1 MTVDEI
7 RAELQA
13 AIRSDKR
20 AAAILRKI
28 AAGRASFTDTM
39 NYSLISGRLT
49 GQQLSA
55 VILELSE
62 GREELAEALLHDRYE
77 DINAQCAAVQT
88 SLDEKNGL
96 HLAPQKAPFPADRAA
111 KFVHSLVDPT
121 VKDETIERRARSA
134 SENITVTFHDDF
146 IAENAEFRDRA
157 GIECFVE
164 RITDGNCCPWC
175 TDVAGRYRMQ
185 DQPEGLFSRHDN
197 CGCTIIY
204 DGQVLR
210 GQIGENGRRGRR
222 WAEQPPKVGYQ
233 KPTVLSR
240 SEAERLQA
248 EKLPKRLT
256 GSENSGIITVRG
268 SQDFM
273 GAAHKE
279 TIRQES
285 FKNGKKVIEEWSFK
299 TYQFDGYPNIWTQ
312 TYSEDAKAMAEYI
325 SSKVNSGE
333 YGDIDRIIIAKNK
346 ALRGISSYDYV
357 TNSLFISE
365 ELIADEKFGRIVS
378 ETYFPARNLDDV
390 ITHELDGHKR
400 HWDNVK
406 EFYENNRSKYSN
418 LADAKQD
425 YERSLRSYIV
435 TQQGSDYYYISKFV
449 SENAFDSFTDKSS
462 LNELLAD
469 CTVLYR
475 NNNITEERLFDM
487 VEELMKYDAE
497 SKS

>member
-1 MTVDEI
+1 MTTDEI

-28 AAGRASFTDTM
+28 ASGRASFTDTM

-96 HLAPQKAPFPADRAA
+96 HLAPQKAPFPLDRVA
-111 KFVHSLVDPT
+111 KFVHSLVDPN

-164 RITDGNCCPWC
+164 RITDGSCCPWC
-175 TDVAGRYRMQ
+175 TDVAGRYLMRE
-185 DQPEGLFSRHDN
+185 QPEGFFSRHDN

-210 GQIGENGRRGRR
+210 GQLGENGRRGRR
-222 WAEQPPKVGYQ
+222 WVEQPPKVEYQ

-248 EKLPKRLT
+248 EKLPRRLT
-256 GSENSGIITVRG
+256 GDENGGIILPKPSLVVSMQYFAER
-268 SQDFM
+268 DI
-273 GAAHKE
+273 E
-279 TIRQES
+279 RQES
-285 FKNGKKVIEEWSFK
+285 GSLKRAIRKYKQRIIEHTEYIQNPKDHCPDWDNYSEQKKNG
-299 TYQFDGYPNIWTQ
+299 
-312 TYSEDAKAMAEYI
+312 
-325 SSKVNSGE
+325 
-333 YGDIDRIIIAKNK
+333 
-346 ALRGISSYDYV
+346 
-357 TNSLFISE
+357 
-365 ELIADEKFGRIVS
+365 LI
-378 ETYFPARNLDDV
+378 
-390 ITHELDGHKR
+390 R
-400 HWDNVK
+400 HWKK
-406 EFYENNRSKYSN
+406 EIRNFEESIQNRIDELK
-418 LADAKQD
+418 KRGD
-425 YERSLRSYIV
+425 YDE
-435 TQQGSDYYYISKFV
+435 
-449 SENAFDSFTDKSS
+449 
-462 LNELLAD
+462 
-469 CTVLYR
+469 
-475 NNNITEERLFDM
+475 
-487 VEELMKYDAE
+487 
-497 SKS
+497 

>member
-1 MTVDEI
+1 MTIDEL
-7 RAELQA
+7 RAELQT

-28 AAGRASFTDTM
+28 AAGKASFTDTM

-49 GQQLSA
+49 GRQLSEI
-55 VILELSE
+55 ILELTE

-96 HLAPQKAPFPADRAA
+96 HLAPQKAPFPADRVA

-164 RITDGNCCPWC
+164 RQTDGKCCPWC
-175 TDVAGRYRMQ
+175 NKVAGRYRMQ

-222 WAEQPPKVGYQ
+222 WVEQPPKVEYQ

-256 GSENSGIITVRG
+256 GGKDSGIINYRDSSISDHTITEQIISNMPKSEVFSGEIGERYNSECKNLLKYAMNSGKQAGTEFSIILDESMKRIEGHSYITGENGHTKIENANVLYHAFHNHG
-268 SQDFM
+268 SNGM
-273 GAAHKE
+273 L
-279 TIRQES
+279 S
-285 FKNGKKVIEEWSFK
+285 FSDIFNFAGRSNQISISAIGNLGSSYILYTDSRNQSEIEENKGKYFFYLLGQATKPIISTSTGEKITFRRIMK
-299 TYQFDGYPNIWTQ
+299 NADGVKSIIKDLP
-312 TYSEDAKAMAEYI
+312 EE
-325 SSKVNSGE
+325 E
-333 YGDIDRIIIAKNK
+333 RHRI
-346 ALRGISSYDYV
+346 L
-357 TNSLFISE
+357 
-365 ELIADEKFGRIVS
+365 
-378 ETYFPARNLDDV
+378 ETV
-390 ITHELDGHKR
+390 
-400 HWDNVK
+400 
-406 EFYENNRSKYSN
+406 
-418 LADAKQD
+418 
-425 YERSLRSYIV
+425 
-435 TQQGSDYYYISKFV
+435 ISKTR
-449 SENAFDSFTDKSS
+449 EHIR
-462 LNELLAD
+462 EG
-469 CTVLYR
+469 
-475 NNNITEERLFDM
+475 E
-487 VEELMKYDAE
+487 KYGFKYYEQRA
-497 SKS
+497 

>member
-1 MTVDEI
+1 MTTDEI

-96 HLAPQKAPFPADRAA
+96 HLAPQKAPFPSDRVA
-111 KFVHSLVDPT
+111 KFVHSLIDPT
-121 VKDETIERRARSA
+121 VKDETIKRRARSA

-164 RITDGNCCPWC
+164 RITDGSCCPWC
-175 TDVAGRYRMQ
+175 NKVAGRYRMQ

-222 WAEQPPKVGYQ
+222 WVEQPPKVEYQ

-248 EKLPKRLT
+248 ELLPRRLT
-256 GSENSGIITVRG
+256 GGENGGIINYRDSGDEFKPVIPEAYDRVKPFDIFGDERDNKVVTAMRYILDQVK
-268 SQDFM
+268 D
-273 GAAHKE
+273 KE
-279 TIRQES
+279 PGTECL
-285 FKNGKKVIEEWSFK
+285 G
-299 TYQFDGYPNIWTQ
+299 
-312 TYSEDAKAMAEYI
+312 
-325 SSKVNSGE
+325 
-333 YGDIDRIIIAKNK
+333 
-346 ALRGISSYDYV
+346 LYDYQ
-357 TNSLFISE
+357 NINFIDKIIS
-365 ELIADEKFGRIVS
+365 ATPGGRSRFNHKQYYV
-378 ETYFPARNLDDV
+378 YFY
-390 ITHELDGHKR
+390 T
-400 HWDNVK
+400 
-406 EFYENNRSKYSN
+406 
-418 LADAKQD
+418 
-425 YERSLRSYIV
+425 
-435 TQQGSDYYYISKFV
+435 
-449 SENAFDSFTDKSS
+449 
-462 LNELLAD
+462 
-469 CTVLYR
+469 
-475 NNNITEERLFDM
+475 
-487 VEELMKYDAE
+487 
-497 SKS
+497 